1 MLVVLSCVGT
11 SFGSGRTLSREDLE
25 SLHPPHSNVGHC
37 VNFRT
42 HIWST
47 LYTWYIWSTCRPD
60 GQADYAA
67 LLTLWLLRSALPF
80 IKPDK
85 KTAKDVT
92 TSSQKTDGDPLK
104 VSSAVLSHLCALLDA
119 EEGAE
124 DQSVVKRLAE
134 DIVVKGVV
142 VFFPDATARK
152 EYLLS
157 MIESVLN
164 EKQPRSWWLKF
175 EALCQYFSHTDANS
189 LLGLPKKI
197 KEVSIS
203 YECR

>member
-1 MLVVLSCVGT
+1 M
-11 SFGSGRTLSREDLE
+11 
-25 SLHPPHSNVGHC
+25 
-37 VNFRT
+37 NFRA

-47 LYTWYIWSTCRPD
+47 WYILSTCRPD

-92 TSSQKTDGDPLK
+92 TSSDGDPLK
-104 VSSAVLSHLCALLDA
+104 TSSAVLSHLCALLDT

-124 DQSVVKRLAE
+124 DQSVVKSLAE

-175 EALCQYFSHTDANS
+175 EALCQYFSNTDANS

-203 YECR
+203 YQCRSDGLVVLLLYRERSQRQGELSTYCQRC

>member
-1 MLVVLSCVGT
+1 MW
-11 SFGSGRTLSREDLE
+11 F
-25 SLHPPHSNVGHC
+25 P
-37 VNFRT
+37 
-42 HIWST
+42 
-47 LYTWYIWSTCRPD
+47 CRPD

-67 LLTLWLLRSALPF
+67 VLALWLLRSALPF
-80 IKPDK
+80 IKPDQNTS
-85 KTAKDVT
+85 KTVDMGV
-92 TSSQKTDGDPLK
+92 QRRDDGHSVK
-104 VSSAVLSHLCALLDA
+104 ISSAVLSHLCALLDA
-119 EEGAE
+119 GEEAE
-124 DQSVVKRLAE
+124 EQSVVQRLAE

-175 EALCQYFSHTDANS
+175 EALCQYFSKTDANS

-197 KEVSIS
+197 KEVSQYS
-203 YECR
+203 V

>member
-1 MLVVLSCVGT
+1 MCELQGK
-11 SFGSGRTLSREDLE
+11 
-25 SLHPPHSNVGHC
+25 PK
-37 VNFRT
+37 
-42 HIWST
+42 
-47 LYTWYIWSTCRPD
+47 YKSTCSPD

-85 KTAKDVT
+85 KAVT
-92 TSSQKTDGDPLK
+92 TSSQKSDGDPLK

-119 EEGAE
+119 DEEAG
-124 DQSVVKRLAE
+124 DQSVVQRLAE

-175 EALCQYFSHTDANS
+175 EALCQYFSNTDANS

-197 KEVSIS
+197 KEVSKS
-203 YECR
+203 